1 MPRQR
6 PTPAKTAPPMDV
18 RLMNA
23 TASVLFVVAAL
34 ALLGFGLAWLARLP
48 AFTLQAVRIEG
59 DVGRNSAAT
68 IRANALPKLAGNFF
82 TLDLERAQAAFQSVP
97 WVRRAVV
104 SRRWPDRLAVQ
115 LEEHRVA
122 AWWHRENG
130 DDKLVNL
137 QGEVF
142 EANPGDV
149 EDEGLPTLAGPD
161 ERQAP
166 AMLALLRRLEPV
178 FAPLEARVET
188 LSLSARGSWRLA
200 LDSGAEIELGRGSDD
215 EVVARS
221 QAFVG
226 TVGEVTQRFSRPL
239 ASADLRHADG
249 YAVKLRGVGTVES
262 LPKKKSN

>member
-6 PTPAKTAPPMDV
+6 PTPTPAAPPIDV

-34 ALLGFGLAWLARLP
+34 SLVGSGLAWLMRLP

-59 DVGRNSAAT
+59 EVGRNSVAT
-68 IRANALPKLAGNFF
+68 IRANALPKLVGNFF
-82 TLDLERAQAAFQSVP
+82 TLDLEKAQAAFQSVP

-104 SRRWPDRLAVQ
+104 SRVWPNRISVR

-122 AWWHRENG
+122 AWWHREDG
-130 DDKLVNL
+130 DDKLVNQ

-149 EDEGLPTLAGPD
+149 EEENLPTLVGAD
-161 ERQAP
+161 ERQA
-166 AMLALLRRLEPV
+166 ATMLALLRRLDPV

-188 LSLSARGSWRLA
+188 LALSARGSWRA
-200 LDSGAEIELGRGSDD
+200 ELDSGADIELGRGSDD

-226 TVGEVTQRFSRPL
+226 TVGEVTQRYARPL

-249 YAVKLRGVGTVES
+249 YAVKLRGVGTVEAA
-262 LPKKKSN
+262 PKKKSN

>member
-6 PTPAKTAPPMDV
+6 PAPAPTAPPMDV
-18 RLMNA
+18 RMMNA
-23 TASVLFVVAAL
+23 TASVLFVVAAFV
-34 ALLGFGLAWLARLP
+34 LLGFALAWLMRLP
-48 AFTLQAVRIEG
+48 AFTLRSVRIEG
-59 DVGRNSAAT
+59 EVGRNSAAT

-82 TLDLERAQAAFQSVP
+82 TLDLEKAQAAFQSVP
-97 WVRRAVV
+97 WVRRATV
-104 SRRWPDRLAVQ
+104 SRVWPNRLAVR

-122 AWWHRENG
+122 AWWRREDG

-149 EDEGLPTLAGPD
+149 EDEGLPTLVGAD
-161 ERQAP
+161 ERHAV
-166 AMLALLRRLEPV
+166 AMLALLHRLAPV
-178 FAPLEARVET
+178 FAGLDARIET
-188 LSLSARGSWRLA
+188 LALSARGSWRA
-200 LDSGAEIELGRGSDD
+200 QLDSGADIELGRGSDD

-226 TVGEVTQRFSRPL
+226 TVAQVTSRYSRPI

-249 YAVKLRGVGTVES
+249 YALKLRGVGTLEAA
-262 LPKKKSN
+262 PKKSN

>member
-6 PTPAKTAPPMDV
+6 PTPTPAAPPIDV

-34 ALLGFGLAWLARLP
+34 ALLGFGLAWLMRLP
-48 AFTLQAVRIEG
+48 AFTLQAVRIDGE
-59 DVGRNSAAT
+59 VGRNSVAT

-82 TLDLERAQAAFQSVP
+82 TLDLEKAQAAFQSVP

-104 SRRWPDRLAVQ
+104 SRVWPDRIAVR

-122 AWWHRENG
+122 AWWHREDG

-149 EDEGLPTLAGPD
+149 EDEGLPTLVGAD
-161 ERQAP
+161 ERQAA
-166 AMLALLRRLEPV
+166 AMLALLRRLDPV
-178 FAPLEARVET
+178 FAPLDARVET
-188 LSLSARGSWRLA
+188 LALSARGSWRA
-200 LDSGAEIELGRGSDD
+200 ELDSGADIELGRGSDD

-226 TVGEVTQRFSRPL
+226 TVGEVTQRYSRPL

-249 YAVKLRGVGTVES
+249 YAVKLRGVGTVEHP
-262 LPKKKSN
+262 PKKKSN